1 MRGRRF
7 AELSAF
13 VEVAEYGSF
22 TKAARYLGVSTGSL
36 SQTIRALEESL
47 GVRLLN
53 RTTRSVAL
61 TEAGERMLKRLR
73 PLLDDFAAVVD
84 SANAF
89 RNRPAGQLRVTV
101 PPPAASYLIGPLLG
115 RFHTQYPEIAIEI
128 SVDTTLIDIVAGR
141 YDAGVCVGRRI
152 ARDMIAVRISN
163 EIRHV
168 VVASPDWL
176 ARHPRPQKPEDLLS
190 HNCIRIRFPS
200 GQFLPWRFAMKGEIV
215 ELAVEGSL
223 IVNEPEISV
232 RAALEGVGVLFSV
245 DSFVQPMISRGRLV
259 PLLEKWMP
267 PPSDAYFLYYPSR
280 RQNPAALQALID
292 FLRTNLKTNE
302 KARKEKTHESVGAS

>member
-1 MRGRRF
+1 MQGRQF

-22 TKAARYLGVSTGSL
+22 TKAARHLGVSTGSL

-73 PLLDDFAAVVD
+73 PLLDDFTAVVD
-84 SANAF
+84 YANAF
-89 RNRPAGQLRVTV
+89 RDRPAGHLRISV
-101 PPPAASYLIGPLLG
+101 PPGAASYLVGPLLG

-128 SVDTTLIDIVAGR
+128 WVDSTLTDIVAGR
-141 YDAGVCVGRRI
+141 YDAGVCVGNRV
-152 ARDMIAVRISN
+152 ARDMIAVRISD

-168 VVASPDWL
+168 VVASPEYL
-176 ARHPRPQKPEDLLS
+176 ARHPQPQRPEELLS
-190 HNCIRIRFPS
+190 HNCIRLRFPS
-200 GQFLPWRFAMKGEIV
+200 GQFLPWRFAVKGEIV

-223 IVNEPEISV
+223 IINEAEMSV
-232 RAALEGVGVLFSV
+232 RTALEGVGVLFSN

-280 RQNPAALQALID
+280 RQNTAALQALID
-292 FLRTNLKTNE
+292 YLRTNLKTNA
-302 KARKEKTHESVGAS
+302 KARKEKSHESIG